1 MVEAIVAAEAERNR
15 KVLAKEALAKESALK
30 RRAREEESKRRAE
43 QKATMDKAR
52 DLKKA
57 AKEEEAKR
65 KAVAKEVLSKARALK
80 KEAKDAETKRKDLER
95 QQKRAEKASADA
107 RKAMLQPSTS
117 SMLSKPTLN
126 NTATQGSSSAGCP
139 TVIDLRDE
147 EAMGLLLLAGSVDL
161 EVIDRFSLAFS
172 M

>member
-1 MVEAIVAAEAERNR
+1 
-15 KVLAKEALAKESALK
+15 
-30 RRAREEESKRRAE
+30 
-43 QKATMDKAR
+43 MDKAR

-57 AKEEEAKR
+57 TKEEEANR
-65 KAVAKEVLSKARALK
+65 KAEAKEVLSKARALK
-80 KEAKDAETKRKDLER
+80 KEAEDAETKRKGLER

-107 RKAMLQPSTS
+107 RKAMLQPSTKRRPS

-161 EVIDRFSLAFS
+161 EVIV
-172 M
+172 